1 MKESLIKYSAG
12 IVYAFLQ
19 RIERRIFSI
28 RNVDSRD
35 YVLHVLGLKIVVRK
49 KEITS
54 SKYREEIEKLK
65 TDPIVKNKILLRCDR
80 NNYSCNVKYIANE
93 IIRRKLPW
101 ELVWIVD
108 RNVLIHK
115 DDFPAGIRL
124 EMIGTDEAFYD
135 SVTASVII
143 DNTYRRYLLGFGL
156 LKKPGQTYIQTWRG
170 SYGIKKFGLGRNS
183 FIPEMWETAWRDIQ
197 QMDYFIS
204 HSTWE
209 SNFYRRTFRAKKV
222 LELGHPRNDIFFRKD
237 LDVICRKVREK
248 LDLSAGKKLVLYA
261 PTRNNNRPREVFNMD
276 YAAVLTALTN
286 KFGGEWVMA
295 ARMTPLANRERF
307 ITEDLGIINVSNYA
321 DIQELLVTADVC
333 ISDYSSCIFDY
344 LHTGRPAFIYAP
356 DHASFER
363 SRGLYYPL
371 VQTPFPIAEDNEQ
384 MLNNICSFDLDA
396 YSRKISQFLEEKGS
410 MEDGHASERV
420 VNFLQKIISSK

>member
-1 MKESLIKYSAG
+1 
-12 IVYAFLQ
+12 
-19 RIERRIFSI
+19 
-28 RNVDSRD
+28 
-35 YVLHVLGLKIVVRK
+35 
-49 KEITS
+49 
-54 SKYREEIEKLK
+54 
-65 TDPIVKNKILLRCDR
+65 
-80 NNYSCNVKYIANE
+80 
-93 IIRRKLPW
+93 
-101 ELVWIVD
+101 
-108 RNVLIHK
+108 
-115 DDFPAGIRL
+115 
-124 EMIGTDEAFYD
+124 
-135 SVTASVII
+135 
-143 DNTYRRYLLGFGL
+143 
-156 LKKPGQTYIQTWRG
+156 
-170 SYGIKKFGLGRNS
+170 
-183 FIPEMWETAWRDIQ
+183 
-197 QMDYFIS
+197 
-204 HSTWE
+204 
-209 SNFYRRTFRAKKV
+209 
-222 LELGHPRNDIFFRKD
+222 
-237 LDVICRKVREK
+237 
-248 LDLSAGKKLVLYA
+248 
-261 PTRNNNRPREVFNMD
+261 
-276 YAAVLTALTN
+276 
-286 KFGGEWVMA
+286 MA